1 MKKRLESLDVLR
13 GADLFFLL
21 AVGPIMRRLI
31 KTLDVEWLNKCGW
44 LFDHVEWQG
53 FSPWDLIMPLFVFM
67 TGITIPFALGRMREE
82 RTYGKAL
89 WRILRRVVVLWVLGL
104 ICQGGLFDKSDTTIY
119 LYTNTLQAIAVAYA
133 GAAIMFLFTN
143 LRTQIVTA
151 ALLLLGY
158 WAAMEFISV
167 DGCGGGNY
175 TPNGN
180 LAEWIDNAV
189 LGRFRDGAKVV
200 DGVVV
205 FKNNYH
211 YTWILSSLTFIVTGM
226 LGMFAGVIAKST
238 MEEKRKLWWLA
249 GAGIAMVAAGLVWNI
264 WHPIIKMIWTSSMTL
279 FTGGLCFLLLWLCY
293 YLIDYKGYRKGLT
306 LFKVYGMNS
315 IAAYML
321 PKFIKVRAV
330 LAALLYGLAYFFG
343 DEWTAMIVTVANVVV
358 QYYILYFMY
367 KREIFLKV

>member
-1 MKKRLESLDVLR
+1 MKRRLESLDVLR

-104 ICQGGLFDKSDTTIY
+104 ICQGGLFDKSDSTIY

-143 LRTQIVTA
+143 LRTQIITA
-151 ALLLLGY
+151 AVLLLGY

-175 TPNGN
+175 TQNGN

-205 FKNNYH
+205 FKEGYH

-343 DEWTAMIVTVANVVV
+343 DEWTAMIVTVANVAV
-358 QYYILYFMY
+358 QYYILHFMY
-367 KREIFLKV
+367 KREIFLKA

>member
-1 MKKRLESLDVLR
+1 MKRRLESLDVLR

-21 AVGPIMRRLI
+21 AVGPVMRRLI
-31 KTLDVEWLNKCGW
+31 KTLDIGWLNDCYW

-53 FSPWDLIMPLFVFM
+53 FSPWDIIMPLFVFM

-82 RTYGKAL
+82 RTYGTAL
-89 WRILRRVVVLWVLGL
+89 WRIVRRVVVLWVFGL
-104 ICQGGLFDKSDTTIY
+104 ICQGGLFDKNDSTIY
-119 LYTNTLQAIAVAYA
+119 LYSNTLQAIAVAYA
-133 GAAIMFLFTN
+133 VSAIMFLFTK
-143 LRTQIVTA
+143 LRTQIVA
-151 ALLLLGY
+151 AVVLLLGY

-167 DGCGGGNY
+167 DGYGGGNY

-180 LAEWIDNAV
+180 LAEWVDNAV

-205 FKNNYH
+205 FKESYH

-226 LGMFAGVIAKST
+226 LGMFAGVIAKSKI
-238 MEEKRKLWWLA
+238 EEKRKLWWFA
-249 GAGIAMVAAGLVWNI
+249 GTGATMVAAGLVWSI

-279 FTGGLCFLLLWLCY
+279 FSGGICFILLWLCY

-315 IAAYML
+315 IAAYMM
-321 PKFIKVRAV
+321 PKFLKVRAV
-330 LAALLYGLAYFFG
+330 LAALLYWLAFCIG
-343 DEWTAMIVTVANVVV
+343 DEWTAMVVTVANVAV
-358 QYYILYFMY
+358 QYYLLYYMY

>member
-82 RTYGKAL
+82 RTYGEAL
-89 WRILRRVVVLWVLGL
+89 KRILRRVVVLWIFGL
-104 ICQGGLFDKSDTTIY
+104 ICQGGLFDKSDSTIY

-143 LRTQIVTA
+143 LRTQIITA
-151 ALLLLGY
+151 AVLLLGY
-158 WAAMEFISV
+158 WATMEFISV
-167 DGCGGGNY
+167 DGYGGGNY

-180 LAEWIDNAV
+180 LAEWIDNTV

-205 FKNNYH
+205 FKEGYH

-249 GAGIAMVAAGLVWNI
+249 GAGVAMVVAGLVWSI

-279 FTGGLCFLLLWLCY
+279 FTGGLCFLWLWLCY

-315 IAAYML
+315 IAAYMM

-330 LAALLYGLAYFFG
+330 LTALLYGLTYFFG

-358 QYYILYFMY
+358 QYYLLHFMY

>member
-31 KTLDVEWLNKCGW
+31 RTLDIEWLNQCNW
-44 LFDHVEWQG
+44 LFDHVEWNG
-53 FSPWDLIMPLFVFM
+53 FSPWDIIMPLFVFM

-82 RTYGKAL
+82 RTYGTAL
-89 WRILRRVVVLWVLGL
+89 LRILRRVVVLWIFGL
-104 ICQGGLFDKSDTTIY
+104 ICQGGLFDKHPETVY

-133 GAAIMFLFTN
+133 GAALMFLFTN
-143 LRTQIVTA
+143 LRVQIVTA
-151 ALLLLGY
+151 VVLLVGY

-167 DGCGGGNY
+167 DGFGGGDY
-175 TPNGN
+175 TPEKN

-205 FKNNYH
+205 FKEGYH
-211 YTWILSSLTFIVTGM
+211 YTWILSSLNFIVTGM
-226 LGMFAGVIAKST
+226 LGMFAGVIAKSQ
-238 MEEKRKLWWLA
+238 MEEKRKLWWFA
-249 GAGIAMVAAGLVWNI
+249 GAGVAMVIAGLILGI
-264 WHPIIKMIWTSSMTL
+264 WHPIIKKIWTSSMTL
-279 FTGGLCFLLLWLCY
+279 FTGGVCFLLLWLCY

-321 PKFIKVRAV
+321 PKFVKVRAI
-330 LAALLYGLAYFFG
+330 LAGLLWWLAYCIG
-343 DEWTAMIVTVANVVV
+343 DEWSAMVVSVLNVVV
-358 QYYILYFMY
+358 QYYLLYYMY

>member
-21 AVGPIMRRLI
+21 AVGPVMRKLI
-31 KTLDVEWLNKCGW
+31 KTLDVGWLNDCYW

-104 ICQGGLFDKSDTTIY
+104 ICQGGLFDKSDATIY

-143 LRTQIVTA
+143 LRTQIITA

-249 GAGIAMVAAGLVWNI
+249 GAGVAMIAAGLIWNI

-343 DEWTAMIVTVANVVV
+343 DEWTAMIVTVANVAV
-358 QYYILYFMY
+358 QYYILHFMY
-367 KREIFLKV
+367 KREIFLKA

>member
-1 MKKRLESLDVLR
+1 MKRRLESLDVLR

-21 AVGPIMRRLI
+21 AVGPVVRRLI
-31 KTLDVEWLNKCGW
+31 KTLDIGWLNDCYW

-53 FSPWDLIMPLFVFM
+53 FSPWDIIMPLFVFM

-82 RTYGKAL
+82 RTYGTAL
-89 WRILRRVVVLWVLGL
+89 WRIVRRVVVLWVFGL
-104 ICQGGLFDKSDTTIY
+104 ICQGGLFDKNDSTIY
-119 LYTNTLQAIAVAYA
+119 LYSNTLQAIAVAYA
-133 GAAIMFLFTN
+133 VSAIMFLFTR
-143 LRTQIVTA
+143 LRTQIVA
-151 ALLLLGY
+151 AVVLLLGY

-167 DGCGGGNY
+167 DGYGGGNY

-180 LAEWIDNAV
+180 LAEWVDNAV

-205 FKNNYH
+205 FKESYH

-226 LGMFAGVIAKST
+226 LGMFAGVIAKSK
-238 MEEKRKLWWLA
+238 MEEKRKLWWFA
-249 GAGIAMVAAGLVWNI
+249 GTGATMVAAGLVWSI

-279 FTGGLCFLLLWLCY
+279 FSGGICFLLLWLCY
-293 YLIDYKGYRKGLT
+293 YLIDYKGYRKGLM

-315 IAAYML
+315 IAAYMM
-321 PKFIKVRAV
+321 PKFLKVRAV
-330 LAALLYGLAYFFG
+330 LAALLYWLAFCIG
-343 DEWTAMIVTVANVVV
+343 DEWTAMVVTVANVAV
-358 QYYILYFMY
+358 QYYLLYYMY

>member
-1 MKKRLESLDVLR
+1 MKRRLESLDVLR

-104 ICQGGLFDKSDTTIY
+104 ICQGGLFDKSDSTIY

-143 LRTQIVTA
+143 LRTQIITA
-151 ALLLLGY
+151 AVLLLGY

-167 DGCGGGNY
+167 DGYGGGNY

-200 DGVVV
+200 DGVVE
-205 FKNNYH
+205 FKDGYH

-343 DEWTAMIVTVANVVV
+343 DEWTAMIVTVANVAV
-358 QYYILYFMY
+358 QYYILHFMY
-367 KREIFLKV
+367 KREIFLKA

>member
-13 GADLFFLL
+13 GADLFFLM

-31 KTLDVEWLNKCGW
+31 KTLDIGWLNDCYW
-44 LFDHVEWQG
+44 IFDHVEWQG
-53 FSPWDLIMPLFVFM
+53 FSPWDIIMPLFVFM

-82 RTYGKAL
+82 RTYGTAL
-89 WRILRRVVVLWVLGL
+89 WRILRRVVVLWIFGL
-104 ICQGGLFDKSDTTIY
+104 ICQGGLFDKNPDTIY

-133 GAAIMFLFTN
+133 ASALLFLFTN

-151 ALLLLGY
+151 VVLLVGY

-167 DGCGGGNY
+167 DGFGGGDY
-175 TPNGN
+175 TPEKN
-180 LAEWIDNAV
+180 LAEWVDNAV

-200 DGVVV
+200 DGVVE
-205 FKNNYH
+205 FKSTYH
-211 YTWILSSLTFIVTGM
+211 YTWILSSLTFIVTGL

-238 MEEKRKLWWLA
+238 MAEKRKLWWFA
-249 GAGIAMVAAGLVWNI
+249 GAGAAMVVAGLVMGI
-264 WHPIIKMIWTSSMTL
+264 WHPIIKKIWTSSMTL
-279 FTGGLCFLLLWLCY
+279 FAGGICFLLLWLCY

-315 IAAYML
+315 IAAYMM
-321 PKFIKVRAV
+321 PKFVKVHAI
-330 LAALLYGLAYFFG
+330 LSGLLWWLAYGIG
-343 DEWTAMIVTVANVVV
+343 DEWCALVVAVANVAV
-358 QYYILYFMY
+358 QYYLLYYMY

>member
-44 LFDHVEWQG
+44 LFDHVEWRG

-104 ICQGGLFDKSDTTIY
+104 ICQGGLFDKSDSTIY

-143 LRTQIVTA
+143 LRTQIITA
-151 ALLLLGY
+151 AVLLLGY

-175 TPNGN
+175 TQNGN

-200 DGVVV
+200 DGVVE
-205 FKNNYH
+205 FKDGYH

-249 GAGIAMVAAGLVWNI
+249 GAGVAMIAAGLIWNI

>member
-31 KTLDVEWLNKCGW
+31 RTLDIEWLNQCNW

-53 FSPWDLIMPLFVFM
+53 FSPWDIIMPLFVFM

-82 RTYGKAL
+82 RTYGTAL
-89 WRILRRVVVLWVLGL
+89 LRILRRVVVLWIFGL
-104 ICQGGLFDKSDTTIY
+104 ICQGGLFDKYPETVY

-133 GAAIMFLFTN
+133 GAALMFLFTN
-143 LRTQIVTA
+143 LRVQIVTA
-151 ALLLLGY
+151 VVLLVGY

-167 DGCGGGNY
+167 DGFGGGDY
-175 TPNGN
+175 TPEKN

-200 DGVVV
+200 EGVVE
-205 FKNNYH
+205 FKSDYH
-211 YTWILSSLTFIVTGM
+211 YTWILSSLNFVVTGM
-226 LGMFAGVIAKST
+226 LGMFAGVIAKSQ
-238 MEEKRKLWWLA
+238 MEEKRKLWWFA
-249 GAGIAMVAAGLVWNI
+249 GAGVAMVVAGLLLGI
-264 WHPIIKMIWTSSMTL
+264 WHPIIKKIWTSSMTL
-279 FTGGLCFLLLWLCY
+279 FTGGVCFLLLWLCY

-321 PKFIKVRAV
+321 PKFVKVRAI
-330 LAALLYGLAYFFG
+330 LAGLLWWLAYCIG
-343 DEWTAMIVTVANVVV
+343 DEWSAMVVSVLNVVV
-358 QYYILYFMY
+358 QYYLLYYMY

>member
-21 AVGPIMRRLI
+21 AVGPVMRRLI
-31 KTLDVEWLNKCGW
+31 KTLDIGWLNDCYW

-53 FSPWDLIMPLFVFM
+53 FSPWDIIMPLFVFM

-82 RTYGKAL
+82 RTYGTAL
-89 WRILRRVVVLWVLGL
+89 WRIVRRVVVLWVFGL
-104 ICQGGLFDKSDTTIY
+104 ICQGGLFDKNDSTIY

-133 GAAIMFLFTN
+133 ASAIMFLFTK
-143 LRTQIVTA
+143 LRTQIIA
-151 ALLLLGY
+151 AAVLLLGY

-205 FKNNYH
+205 FKNGYH
-211 YTWILSSLTFIVTGM
+211 YTWILSSLTFVVTGM
-226 LGMFAGVIAKST
+226 LGMFAGVIAKSK
-238 MEEKRKLWWLA
+238 MEEKRKLWWFA
-249 GAGIAMVAAGLVWNI
+249 GTGAAMVVAGLVWSI

-279 FTGGLCFLLLWLCY
+279 FSGGICFLLLWLCY

-315 IAAYML
+315 IAAYMM
-321 PKFIKVRAV
+321 PKFVKVRAV
-330 LAALLYGLAYFFG
+330 LAGLLYWLAFCIG
-343 DEWTAMIVTVANVVV
+343 DEWCAMVVTVANVAV
-358 QYYILYFMY
+358 QYYLLYYMY

>member
-1 MKKRLESLDVLR
+1 M
-13 GADLFFLL
+13 
-21 AVGPIMRRLI
+21 
-31 KTLDVEWLNKCGW
+31 
-44 LFDHVEWQG
+44 
-53 FSPWDLIMPLFVFM
+53 
-67 TGITIPFALGRMREE
+67 
-82 RTYGKAL
+82 
-89 WRILRRVVVLWVLGL
+89 
-104 ICQGGLFDKSDTTIY
+104 ICQGGLFDKNDDTIY
-119 LYTNTLQAIAVAYA
+119 LYSNTLQAIAVAYA
-133 GAAIMFLFTN
+133 GAALMFLFTN
-143 LRTQIVTA
+143 LRTQIIFASV
-151 ALLLLGY
+151 LLLGY

-167 DGCGGGNY
+167 DGYGGGDY

-205 FKNNYH
+205 FKEGYH
-211 YTWILSSLTFIVTGM
+211 YTWILSSLTFVVTGM

-238 MEEKRKLWWLA
+238 MEEKRKLKWFAYTGLA
-249 GAGIAMVAAGLVWNI
+249 MIAAGLIWNI

-279 FTGGLCFLLLWLCY
+279 FTGGICFLLLWLCY

-315 IAAYML
+315 IAAYMM
-321 PKFIKVRAV
+321 PKFVKVRAI
-330 LAALLYGLAYFFG
+330 LAGLLYGLAFYIG
-343 DEWTAMIVTVANVVV
+343 DEWTAMVVAVANVVV

>member
-13 GADLFFLL
+13 GADLFFLM

-31 KTLDVEWLNKCGW
+31 KTIDIGWLNDCYW
-44 LFDHVEWQG
+44 IFDHVEWQG
-53 FSPWDLIMPLFVFM
+53 FSPWDIIMPLFVFM

-82 RTYGKAL
+82 RTYGTAL
-89 WRILRRVVVLWVLGL
+89 WRILRRVVVLWIFGL
-104 ICQGGLFDKSDTTIY
+104 ICQGGLFDKNPDTIY

-133 GAAIMFLFTN
+133 ASALLFLFTN

-151 ALLLLGY
+151 VVLLVGY

-167 DGCGGGNY
+167 DGFGGGDY
-175 TPNGN
+175 TPEKN
-180 LAEWIDNAV
+180 LAEWVDNAV

-200 DGVVV
+200 DGVVE
-205 FKNNYH
+205 FKSTYH
-211 YTWILSSLTFIVTGM
+211 YTWILSSLTFIVTGL

-238 MEEKRKLWWLA
+238 MAEKRKLWWFA
-249 GAGIAMVAAGLVWNI
+249 GAGAAMVVAGLVLGI
-264 WHPIIKMIWTSSMTL
+264 WHPIIKKIWTSSMTL
-279 FTGGLCFLLLWLCY
+279 FAGGICFLLLWLCY

-315 IAAYML
+315 IAAYMM
-321 PKFIKVRAV
+321 PKFVKVHAI
-330 LAALLYGLAYFFG
+330 LSGLLWWLAYGIG
-343 DEWTAMIVTVANVVV
+343 DEWCALVVAVANVAV
-358 QYYILYFMY
+358 QYYLLYYMY

>member
-21 AVGPIMRRLI
+21 AVGPIMRKLI
-31 KTLDVEWLNKCGW
+31 KTLDVGWLNDCYW

-104 ICQGGLFDKSDTTIY
+104 ICQGGLFDKSDATIY

-143 LRTQIVTA
+143 LRTQIITA
-151 ALLLLGY
+151 AVLLLGY

-175 TPNGN
+175 TQNGN

-205 FKNNYH
+205 FKSNYH

-238 MEEKRKLWWLA
+238 MAEKRKLWWLA
-249 GAGIAMVAAGLVWNI
+249 GAGITMVAVGLIWNI

-343 DEWTAMIVTVANVVV
+343 DEWTAMIVTVANVAV
-358 QYYILYFMY
+358 QYYILHFMY

>member
-21 AVGPIMRRLI
+21 AVGPVVRRLI
-31 KTLDVEWLNKCGW
+31 KTLDVEWLNRCNW

-53 FSPWDLIMPLFVFM
+53 FSPWDIIMPLFVFM
-67 TGITIPFALGRMREE
+67 TGITIPFALGRVREE

-89 WRILRRVVVLWVLGL
+89 LRILRRVVVLWIFGL
-104 ICQGGLFDKSDTTIY
+104 ICQGGLLDKDPETVY

-133 GAAIMFLFTN
+133 ASAIMFLFTG
-143 LRTQIVTA
+143 LRTQVVVA
-151 ALLLLGY
+151 AVLLLGY

-167 DGCGGGNY
+167 DGYGGGDY
-175 TPNGN
+175 TPTKN

-205 FKNNYH
+205 FKEGYH
-211 YTWILSSLTFIVTGM
+211 YTWILSSLNFIVTGM
-226 LGMFAGVIAKST
+226 LGMFAGVIAKSQ
-238 MEEKRKLWWLA
+238 MAEKRKLWWLA
-249 GAGIAMVAAGLVWNI
+249 GAGVAMVVAGLLMGI
-264 WHPIIKMIWTSSMTL
+264 WHPIIKKIWTSSMTL
-279 FTGGLCFLLLWLCY
+279 FTGGICFLLLWLCY
-293 YLIDYKGYRKGLT
+293 YLIDYKGCRKGLT

-321 PKFIKVRAV
+321 PKFVKVRAI
-330 LAALLYGLAYFFG
+330 LAGLLWWLTYCIG
-343 DEWTAMIVTVANVVV
+343 DEWSAMVVTVLNVAV
-358 QYYILYFMY
+358 QYYLLYYMY